1 MTRIRDRL
9 LLVRSLE
16 EFDGLDDDGLL
27 LLVENARE
35 RSYRAGEYLVRTGDE
50 PTSIYIVIEGQ
61 VVLRRPNLPDTVIE
75 QRRPFGLVTAL
86 ADARSQDAIAEIDT
100 RVLEIP
106 VKGFRSALEENFS
119 LLRNALRFFSV
130 LLARKRHRL
139 PADPKHPPELSL
151 GTYYEKPRTLVEQL
165 IELRKGPFVH
175 MNIDALVDLARRMVE
190 VRVSAGHVF
199 WRAGDPSTYVLH
211 VEYGQVKCSTPA
223 GEEVTVGSDFTVGV
237 MDLWVGQPRSYEVI
251 AQTDIIAYRI
261 DYEDFLV
268 ICEMHTPVALDMLRG
283 FAQLYLAMDGG
294 EAVRG

>member
-1 MTRIRDRL
+1 MTQIRDRL
-9 LLVRSLE
+9 LLLRSLE
-16 EFDGLDDDGLL
+16 EFDGLDDEGLL

-35 RSYRAGEYLVRTGDE
+35 RSYRAGEHLVRAGDE

-139 PADPKHPPELSL
+139 PADPKNPPKLEL

-190 VRVSAGHVF
+190 VRVGAGHVF
-199 WRAGDPSTYVLH
+199 WRAGDPSKYVLH

-268 ICEMHTPVALDMLRG
+268 ICEMHTTVALDMLRG
-283 FAQLYLAMDGG
+283 FAQLYLAMG
-294 EAVRG
+294 